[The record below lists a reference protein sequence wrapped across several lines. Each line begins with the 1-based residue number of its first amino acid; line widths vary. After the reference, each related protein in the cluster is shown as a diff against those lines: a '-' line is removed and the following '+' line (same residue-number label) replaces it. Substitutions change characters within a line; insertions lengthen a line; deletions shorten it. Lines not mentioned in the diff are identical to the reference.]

1 MFSIQNKTV
10 SSALNAPLFRILN
23 MQTLERRLRWAL
35 ERARIK
41 PAELARRARIS
52 RGAVS
57 LWMSGGTKSIKGEN
71 LSRAAAA
78 LAVSPHWLA
87 TGEGPRETKATEFH
101 GMAEPSV
108 EYSTQRR
115 EHAALISAWD
125 NMPKDVQNSLRSLIL
140 TLAKKRT

>member
-1 MFSIQNKTV
+1 MFSTQNKMA
-10 SSALNAPLFRILN
+10 SSALNATLFRILN
-23 MQTLERRLRWAL
+23 MQTLEGRLRWAL

-57 LWMSGGTKSIKGEN
+57 LWLSGDTKSIKGEN

-78 LAVSPHWLA
+78 LEVSPHWLA
-87 TGEGPRETKATEFH
+87 TGEAPRENKAAEFH
-101 GMAEPSV
+101 GVAEPRA
-108 EYSTQRR
+108 EYGIQRR

-125 NMPKDVQNSLRSLIL
+125 NLPKDVQNSLRSLIL
-140 TLAKKRT
+140 TLAKKRI